1 MAMSFSIELRASLL
15 KLFPDAFIRQLAK
28 STGAVKRLRNV
39 DPVHLF
45 WTLVLGFGVER
56 ERSLAGLRRRYIYA
70 SGQSIEESSFYERF
84 TGRWV
89 KLLKGAVAHALES
102 SFGPG
107 RALRGQL
114 ERFRD
119 VLITDATVIRLHQML
134 QGAFPACRTNHT
146 KAAAKLHLVMN
157 VSGHSKQSVRLTA
170 EREHENR
177 ALRIGPWIKGRLML
191 FDLGYYDF
199 NLFARI
205 HHHGGFFLSRLKS
218 NANPTLTAMHRNHC
232 GQARDWVGHSLQELL
247 ADLQGDT
254 LDVEAELSYR
264 KRRYAGHRRHKR
276 SLSLRLVGRRHPSH
290 GEFHLY
296 LTNIPPEQLPAEDV
310 QATYALRWQIELLFK
325 ELKRHYRLEDMPS
338 GKRDIVESL
347 LYAAI
352 LSLAASRRLLQ
363 AVRAALPAQAQ
374 HLKEHRFATVLA
386 FLADELLT
394 LVLHRGR
401 LAQHLQQRLSH
412 LLFVEA
418 FDPNKS
424 RLGLLQAIEDQAH
437 PCSTR
442 A

>member
-1 MAMSFSIELRASLL
+1 MAMAFSIELRASLL
-15 KLFPDAFIRQLAK
+15 NLFPDTFIRQLAK
-28 STGAVKRLRNV
+28 STGAVKRMRNV

-56 ERSLAGLRRRYIYA
+56 ERSLAALRRRYIYA
-70 SGQSIEESSFYERF
+70 SGQSIEESSFYDRF

-89 KLLKGAVAHALES
+89 KLLKEAVAHALES

-119 VLITDATVIRLHQML
+119 VLITDATVIRLHEML
-134 QGAFPACRTNHT
+134 HDAFPACRTNHT
-146 KAAAKLHLVMN
+146 QAAAKLHLVMN
-157 VSGHSKQSVRLTA
+157 VTGGSKQSVRITA
-170 EREHENR
+170 ERAHENR
-177 ALRIGPWIKGRLML
+177 ALRIGPWVKGRLML

-205 HHHGGFFLSRLKS
+205 HRHGGFFLSRLKS
-218 NANPTLTAMHRNHC
+218 NANPILTAVHR
-232 GQARDWVGHSLQELL
+232 GQARDLLGCSLQEVL
-247 ADLQGDT
+247 AGLQGDT
-254 LDVEAELSYR
+254 LDVGVELTYR
-264 KRRYAGHRRHKR
+264 KRRYAGHRHKG
-276 SLSLRLVGRRHPSH
+276 SLSLRLVGRRNPSS

-296 LTNIPPEQLPAEDV
+296 LTNIPTEQLPPEDV

-363 AVRAALPAQAQ
+363 VLREALPAQAQ
-374 HLKEHRFATVLA
+374 RLKEHRFATVLA

-394 LVLHRGR
+394 LVLHRGQ
-401 LAQHLQQRLSH
+401 LAQHLQQRLSN
-412 LLFVEA
+412 LLLVEA
-418 FDPNKS
+418 LDPNKS
-424 RLGLLQAIEDQAH
+424 RPGLLQAIEDNAH
-437 PCSTR
+437 QCSTR

>member
-1 MAMSFSIELRASLL
+1 MAMPFSIDLRASLL
-15 KLFPDAFIRQLAK
+15 KLFPDAFIRRLAQ

-45 WTLVLGFGVER
+45 WTLILGFGVER
-56 ERSLAGLRRRYIYA
+56 ERSLAALRRRYIYA
-70 SGQSIEESSFYERF
+70 SGQSIEESSFYDRF
-84 TGRWV
+84 TRRWV
-89 KLLKGAVAHALES
+89 KLLKGAVAHALEN

-157 VSGHSKQSVRLTA
+157 VSGQSKQSVRLTA

-205 HHHGGFFLSRLKS
+205 HHHDGFFLSRLKS
-218 NANPTLTAMHRNHC
+218 NANPTITAVHRNH
-232 GQARDWVGHSLQELL
+232 GGHALNSVGRSLQELL
-247 ADLQGDT
+247 ADLEGDT
-254 LDVEAELSYR
+254 LDAEVALSYR
-264 KRRYAGHRRHKR
+264 KRRYAGHRHKR
-276 SLSLRLVGRRHPSH
+276 SLSLRLVGRRHPSS

-338 GKRDIVESL
+338 GNRDIVESL

-374 HLKEHRFATVLA
+374 RLKEH
-386 FLADELLT
+386 
-394 LVLHRGR
+394 
-401 LAQHLQQRLSH
+401 
-412 LLFVEA
+412 
-418 FDPNKS
+418 
-424 RLGLLQAIEDQAH
+424 
-437 PCSTR
+437 
-442 A
+442 